1 MSEHNA
7 AAPLVGRTALVTG
20 GSRGIGAACAT
31 ALARLGANL
40 VLVGRTRETLEQHA
54 KSVRKLGVEVDFT
67 VADAGDHENLRAA
80 LEPFTGVDILIN
92 NVGGTTSAPMER
104 ATMEIWNQTLA
115 INLTANFVATHTLLP
130 AMLAKGW
137 GRIVNIAS
145 TAGLK
150 GYSYVAPYCASKHG
164 VVGMTRALAVELANT
179 EITVNAVC
187 PGFTDTAMTRE
198 SVDRI
203 KAATGLS
210 ADRAY
215 AELTAMNPQGR
226 LIRPEE
232 VASAVA
238 WFCLPDAA
246 STTGQALAVAG
257 GEI

>member
-1 MSEHNA
+1 
-7 AAPLVGRTALVTG
+7 VGR
-20 GSRGIGAACAT
+20 IH
-31 ALARLGANL
+31 
-40 VLVGRTRETLEQHA
+40 ETLEQHA
-54 KSVRKLGVEVDFT
+54 QNLRKLGVEVRVT
-67 VADAGDHENLRAA
+67 TADAKDHEKLHAA
-80 LEPFTGVDILIN
+80 LEPYTGIDILIN
-92 NVGGTTSAPMER
+92 NVGGTTSSPMER

-115 INLTANFVATHTLLP
+115 LNLTANFVATHTLLP
-130 AMLAKGW
+130 AMLAQGW

-150 GYSYVAPYCASKHG
+150 GYSYVAPYCAAKHG

-187 PGFTDTAMTRE
+187 PGFTDTTMTRE

-203 KAATGLS
+203 KSATGLS
-210 ADRAY
+210 TDQAY

-226 LIRPEE
+226 LVQLEE

-238 WFCLPDAA
+238 WFCLPQAA

-257 GEI
+257 GEV

>member
-1 MSEHNA
+1 MSDNDTT
-7 AAPLVGRTALVTG
+7 PLAGQTALITG

-40 VLVGRTRETLEQHA
+40 VLVGRTRETLERHA
-54 KSVRKLGVEVDFT
+54 ETLRPLGVEVT
-67 VADAGDHENLRAA
+67 VTTADAADPARLQAA
-80 LEPFTGVDILIN
+80 LEPHAGVDILVN
-92 NVGGTTSAPMER
+92 NVGGTTSAPIGR
-104 ATMEIWNQTLA
+104 VTMDIWNQTLA
-115 INLTANFVATHTLLP
+115 INLTACFVATHTLLP
-130 AMLAKGW
+130 AMKKRGR

-150 GYSYVAPYCASKHG
+150 GYSYVAPYCAAKHG
-164 VVGMTRALAVELANT
+164 VVGLTRALAVELADT

-187 PGFTDTAMTRE
+187 PGFTDTDMTRE

-203 KAATGLS
+203 RSATGLS
-210 ADRAY
+210 EEKAY
-215 AELTAMNPQGR
+215 AELTVMNPKGR
-226 LIRPEE
+226 LVQPDE

-238 WFCLPDAA
+238 WFCLPAAA